1 MIYYW
6 NISSK
11 IFFRFTGGDLLLIYT
26 HCDKHRTLLL
36 DIITQRM
43 KIIGIHII
51 TCLELEVISWAIKC
65 IVTVIDVPCSDCK
78 NLISM
83 IQDLEIWS
91 NFSNRRNWVSWR
103 IDLHRYQD
111 SNIFSYEL
119 ALHWLFFFP
128 FDFLN
133 YFKFE

>member
-65 IVTVIDVPCSDCK
+65 MLQLLTCHAAIVKI
-78 NLISM
+78 
-83 IQDLEIWS
+83 
-91 NFSNRRNWVSWR
+91 
-103 IDLHRYQD
+103 
-111 SNIFSYEL
+111 
-119 ALHWLFFFP
+119 
-128 FDFLN
+128 
-133 YFKFE
+133 